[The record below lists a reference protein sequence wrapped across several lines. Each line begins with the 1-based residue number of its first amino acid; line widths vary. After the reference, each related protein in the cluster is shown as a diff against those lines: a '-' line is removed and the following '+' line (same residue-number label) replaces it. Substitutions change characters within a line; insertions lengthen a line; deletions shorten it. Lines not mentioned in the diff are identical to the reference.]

1 MSHLQLSILVE
12 LGGASVNSLDYE
24 GENPLFYAVRE
35 NQVDIMAKLID
46 YGIDFSQTNDS
57 LETVVQFCLSIGETK
72 LAEYLTSLNA
82 KTEENAKF
90 YSNGEL
96 LASSSTILKLSED
109 FSAMWGSSSGHVT
122 R

>member
-1 MSHLQLSILVE
+1 
-12 LGGASVNSLDYE
+12 
-24 GENPLFYAVRE
+24 
-35 NQVDIMAKLID
+35 MAKLID